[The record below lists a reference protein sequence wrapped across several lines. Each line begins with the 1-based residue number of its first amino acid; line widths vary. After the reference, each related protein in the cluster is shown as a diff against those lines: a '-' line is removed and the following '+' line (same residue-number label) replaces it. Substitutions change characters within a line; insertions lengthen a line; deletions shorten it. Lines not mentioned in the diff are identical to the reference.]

1 MLEVFYNNLLDFYVK
16 GPDGLSK
23 ADKNLTTPSSTPSAL
38 VSEESKG
45 GWGWFKKRSARPE
58 KPSSPLL
65 STGSATVKH
74 TGTNY
79 DIIHNSSTPAVLQTF
94 STPKGIYIWGGPGC
108 GKTYLMDLLFNSIQ
122 CPDIKKARVDFH
134 SFMLEINMKLHQLRQ
149 KYGQFLL

>member
-1 MLEVFYNNLLDFYVK
+1 M
-16 GPDGLSK
+16 SK
-23 ADKNLTTPSSTPSAL
+23 ADKNLVTSVSTPSTP
-38 VSEESKG
+38 VSEESKLSS
-45 GWGWFKKRSARPE
+45 WSWFKKRSAKPE

-65 STGSATVKH
+65 STDATTVKH

-79 DIIHNSSTPAVLQTF
+79 NIIHNSSTPTALQTF

-122 CPDIKKARVDFH
+122 CSDIKKARVDFH

-149 KYGQFLL
+149 KYGPILFLE